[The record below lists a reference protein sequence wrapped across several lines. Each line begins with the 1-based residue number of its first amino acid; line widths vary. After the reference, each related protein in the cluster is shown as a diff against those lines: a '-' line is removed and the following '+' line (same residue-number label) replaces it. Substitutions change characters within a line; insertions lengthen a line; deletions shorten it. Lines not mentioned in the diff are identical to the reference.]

1 MINKIYVEMKKFI
14 KENYLVLLFGIVF
27 MATILYPLPYYIYT
41 GGGTI
46 NVKDKIHIENKETKG
61 DFNLCYVEQINANI
75 PTFLLSKLLS
85 NWDSVSKEEVSLND
99 KEDIKDIYKRD
110 KIYLEEAN
118 QNAIFVAYKKAGKS
132 VNILDKHLYII
143 YLEED
148 SDTDLKIGDDI
159 LEIDGSKIDSLADIS
174 KILDSYEVGI
184 KLNIKVKRNG
194 KEMMKYAIVHEK
206 DGRKLIGIA
215 LTSIYDYEVDPKIT
229 FTFSNSE
236 SGPSGGFMVTLAIY
250 NQLIDSDI
258 SNGLKIAGTGTID
271 IEGNVG
277 SIGGVKYKL
286 KGAVDSKS
294 DIFLVPAGEN
304 YEEAIKYQKK
314 YHYDIKIIGISTFEE
329 ASEKLES
336 RKEMVII

>member
-1 MINKIYVEMKKFI
+1 MINKIYVEMKNFI

-99 KEDIKDIYKRD
+99 KEDVKDIYKRD

-174 KILDSYEVGI
+174 KILDSYEVGS

-250 NQLIDSDI
+250 NQLIDNDI
-258 SNGLKIAGTGTID
+258 SNDLKIAGTGTID

-304 YEEAIKYQKK
+304 YEEAIKYKKK

-329 ASEKLES
+329 AIEKLES
-336 RKEMVII
+336 MK

>member
-1 MINKIYVEMKKFI
+1 MKNFI

-46 NVKDKIHIENKETKG
+46 NVKDKIHIENKETNG

-174 KILDSYEVGI
+174 KILDSYEVGS

-329 ASEKLES
+329 AIEKLES
-336 RKEMVII
+336 MK

>member
-1 MINKIYVEMKKFI
+1 VINKIYVEMKNFI

-159 LEIDGSKIDSLADIS
+159 LEIDGSKIDSLTDIS
-174 KILDSYEVGI
+174 KILDSYEVGS

-206 DGRKLIGIA
+206 DDRKLIGIA

-250 NQLIDSDI
+250 NQLIDNDI

-304 YEEAIKYQKK
+304 YEEAIKYQKT

-329 ASEKLES
+329 AIEKLES
-336 RKEMVII
+336 MK

>member
-1 MINKIYVEMKKFI
+1 MINKIYVEMKNFI

-61 DFNLCYVEQINANI
+61 DFNLCYIEQINANI

-99 KEDIKDIYKRD
+99 KEDVKDIYKRD

-174 KILDSYEVGI
+174 KILDSYEVGS

-215 LTSIYDYEVDPKIT
+215 LTSIYDYKVDPKIT

-250 NQLIDSDI
+250 NQLIDNDI

-304 YEEAIKYQKK
+304 YEEAIKYKKK

-329 ASEKLES
+329 AIEKLENM
-336 RKEMVII
+336 K

>member
-1 MINKIYVEMKKFI
+1 MINKIYVEMKNFI

-46 NVKDKIHIENKETKG
+46 NVKDKIHIESKETKG
-61 DFNLCYVEQINANI
+61 DFNLCYVEQVNANI

-159 LEIDGSKIDSLADIS
+159 LEIEGNRVDSLADIS
-174 KILDSYEVGI
+174 KILDTYDAGS
-184 KLNIKVKRNG
+184 KLNIKVKKNG
-194 KEMMKYAIVHEK
+194 KEMIKYAIVHEK

-229 FTFSNSE
+229 FTFSSSE

-250 NQLIDSDI
+250 NQLIDNDI

-294 DIFLVPAGEN
+294 DVFLVPAGEN

-329 ASEKLES
+329 AVEKLENI
-336 RKEMVII
+336 K

>member
-1 MINKIYVEMKKFI
+1 MINKIYVEMKNFI

-159 LEIDGSKIDSLADIS
+159 LEIDGSKIDSLTDIS
-174 KILDSYEVGI
+174 KILDSYEVGS

-206 DGRKLIGIA
+206 DDRKLIGIA

-250 NQLIDSDI
+250 NQLIDNDI

-304 YEEAIKYQKK
+304 YEEAIKYQKT

-329 ASEKLES
+329 AIEKLES
-336 RKEMVII
+336 MK

>member
-1 MINKIYVEMKKFI
+1 MINKIYVEMKNFI

-27 MATILYPLPYYIYT
+27 MTTILYPLPYYIYT

-85 NWDSVSKEEVSLND
+85 NWDSVSKKEVSLND

-174 KILDSYEVGI
+174 KILDSYEVGS

-304 YEEAIKYQKK
+304 YEEAIKYKKK

-329 ASEKLES
+329 AIEKLES
-336 RKEMVII
+336 MK

>member
-159 LEIDGSKIDSLADIS
+159 LEIDSSKIDSLADIS
-174 KILDSYEVGI
+174 KILDSYEVGS

-329 ASEKLES
+329 AIEKLES
-336 RKEMVII
+336 MK

>member
-27 MATILYPLPYYIYT
+27 MATILYPLPYYIYS

-174 KILDSYEVGI
+174 KILDSYEVGS

-250 NQLIDSDI
+250 NQLIDNDI

-329 ASEKLES
+329 AIEKLES
-336 RKEMVII
+336 MK

>member
-1 MINKIYVEMKKFI
+1 MINKIYVEMKNFI

-46 NVKDKIHIENKETKG
+46 NVKDKIHIESKETKG

-99 KEDIKDIYKRD
+99 KEDVKDIYKRD

-148 SDTDLKIGDDI
+148 SDTDLKISDDI

-174 KILDSYEVGI
+174 KILDSYEVGS

-250 NQLIDSDI
+250 NQLIDNDI

-329 ASEKLES
+329 AIEKLES
-336 RKEMVII
+336 MK

>member
-99 KEDIKDIYKRD
+99 KEDVKDIYKRD

-174 KILDSYEVGI
+174 KILDSYEVGS

-250 NQLIDSDI
+250 NQLIDNDI

-329 ASEKLES
+329 AIEKLES
-336 RKEMVII
+336 MK

>member
-1 MINKIYVEMKKFI
+1 MKNFI

-61 DFNLCYVEQINANI
+61 DFNLCYIEQINANI

-99 KEDIKDIYKRD
+99 KEDVKDIYKRD

-174 KILDSYEVGI
+174 KILDSYEVGS

-215 LTSIYDYEVDPKIT
+215 LTSIYDYKVDPKIT

-250 NQLIDSDI
+250 NQLIDNDI

-304 YEEAIKYQKK
+304 YEEAIKYKKK

-329 ASEKLES
+329 AIEKLENM
-336 RKEMVII
+336 K

>member
-1 MINKIYVEMKKFI
+1 MKNFI

-99 KEDIKDIYKRD
+99 KEDVKDIYKRD

-174 KILDSYEVGI
+174 KILDSYEVGS
-184 KLNIKVKRNG
+184 KLNIKVKRNR
-194 KEMMKYAIVHEK
+194 KEMMKYAIIHEK

-250 NQLIDSDI
+250 NQLIDNDI

-304 YEEAIKYQKK
+304 YEEAIKYKKK

-329 ASEKLES
+329 AIEKLES
-336 RKEMVII
+336 MK

>member
-174 KILDSYEVGI
+174 KILDSYEVGS

-215 LTSIYDYEVDPKIT
+215 LTSIYDYEVNPKIT

-250 NQLIDSDI
+250 NQLIDNDI

-329 ASEKLES
+329 AIEKLES
-336 RKEMVII
+336 MK

>member
-1 MINKIYVEMKKFI
+1 MINKIYVEMKNFI

-99 KEDIKDIYKRD
+99 KEDVKDIYKRD

-174 KILDSYEVGI
+174 KILDSYEVGS

-329 ASEKLES
+329 AIEKLES
-336 RKEMVII
+336 MK

>member
-1 MINKIYVEMKKFI
+1 MKKFI

-174 KILDSYEVGI
+174 KILDSYEVGS
-184 KLNIKVKRNG
+184 KLNIKVKRNE
-194 KEMMKYAIVHEK
+194 KEMIKYAIVHEK

-304 YEEAIKYQKK
+304 YEEAIKYKKK

-329 ASEKLES
+329 AIEKLES
-336 RKEMVII
+336 MK

>member
-174 KILDSYEVGI
+174 KILDSYEVGS

-206 DGRKLIGIA
+206 DDRKLIGIA

-236 SGPSGGFMVTLAIY
+236 SGPSGGFMVTIAIY
-250 NQLIDSDI
+250 NQLIDNDI

-286 KGAVDSKS
+286 KGAVGSKS

-304 YEEAIKYQKK
+304 YEEAIKYKKK

-329 ASEKLES
+329 AIEKLENM
-336 RKEMVII
+336 K

>member
-85 NWDSVSKEEVSLND
+85 NWDSVSKEEVSLNY

-174 KILDSYEVGI
+174 KILDSYEVGS

-329 ASEKLES
+329 AIEKLES
-336 RKEMVII
+336 MK

>member
-1 MINKIYVEMKKFI
+1 MINKIYVEMKNFI

-159 LEIDGSKIDSLADIS
+159 LEIEGSKINSLTDIS
-174 KILDSYEVGI
+174 KILDSYEVGS
-184 KLNIKVKRNG
+184 KLNIKVKRNE

-329 ASEKLES
+329 AIEKLES
-336 RKEMVII
+336 MK

>member
-1 MINKIYVEMKKFI
+1 MKKFI

-99 KEDIKDIYKRD
+99 KEDVKDIYKRD

-174 KILDSYEVGI
+174 KILDSYEVGS

-194 KEMMKYAIVHEK
+194 KEMVKYAIVHEK
-206 DGRKLIGIA
+206 DDRKLIGIA

-250 NQLIDSDI
+250 NQLIDNDI
-258 SNGLKIAGTGTID
+258 SNDLKIAGTGTID

-329 ASEKLES
+329 AIEKLES
-336 RKEMVII
+336 MK

>member
-1 MINKIYVEMKKFI
+1 MKNFI

-174 KILDSYEVGI
+174 KILDSYEVGS

-250 NQLIDSDI
+250 NQLIDNDI

-329 ASEKLES
+329 AIEKLES
-336 RKEMVII
+336 MK

>member
-1 MINKIYVEMKKFI
+1 VINKIYVEMKKFI

-174 KILDSYEVGI
+174 KILDSYEVGS

-206 DGRKLIGIA
+206 DDRKLIGIA

-250 NQLIDSDI
+250 NQLIDNDI

-304 YEEAIKYQKK
+304 YEEAIKYKKK
-314 YHYDIKIIGISTFEE
+314 YHNDIKIIGISTFEE
-329 ASEKLES
+329 AIEKLES
-336 RKEMVII
+336 MK

>member
-99 KEDIKDIYKRD
+99 KEDVKDIYKRD

-174 KILDSYEVGI
+174 KILDSYEVGS

-194 KEMMKYAIVHEK
+194 KEMVKYAIVHEK
-206 DGRKLIGIA
+206 DDRKLIGIA

-250 NQLIDSDI
+250 NQLIDNDI
-258 SNGLKIAGTGTID
+258 SNDLKIAGTGTID

-329 ASEKLES
+329 AIEKLES
-336 RKEMVII
+336 MN

>member
-174 KILDSYEVGI
+174 KILDSYEVGS
-184 KLNIKVKRNG
+184 KLNIKVKKNG

-250 NQLIDSDI
+250 NQLIDNDI

-294 DIFLVPAGEN
+294 DIFLVPVGEN
-304 YEEAIKYQKK
+304 YEEAIKYKKK

-329 ASEKLES
+329 AIEKLES
-336 RKEMVII
+336 MK

>member
-1 MINKIYVEMKKFI
+1 MINKIYVEMKNFI

-174 KILDSYEVGI
+174 KILDSYEVGS

-206 DGRKLIGIA
+206 DDRKLIGIA

-250 NQLIDSDI
+250 NQLIDNDI

-304 YEEAIKYQKK
+304 YEEAIKYKKK

-329 ASEKLES
+329 AIEKLES
-336 RKEMVII
+336 MK

>member
-174 KILDSYEVGI
+174 KILASYEVGS

-329 ASEKLES
+329 AIEKLES
-336 RKEMVII
+336 MK

>member
-1 MINKIYVEMKKFI
+1 MNNFI

-99 KEDIKDIYKRD
+99 KEDVKDIYKRD

-174 KILDSYEVGI
+174 KILDSYEVGS

-250 NQLIDSDI
+250 NQLIDNDI
-258 SNGLKIAGTGTID
+258 SNDLKIAGTGTID

-329 ASEKLES
+329 AIEKLES
-336 RKEMVII
+336 MN

>member
-174 KILDSYEVGI
+174 KILDSYEVGS

-250 NQLIDSDI
+250 NQLIDNDI

-304 YEEAIKYQKK
+304 YEEAIKYKKK
-314 YHYDIKIIGISTFEE
+314 YHNDIKIIGISTFEE
-329 ASEKLES
+329 AIEKLES
-336 RKEMVII
+336 MK

>member
-118 QNAIFVAYKKAGKS
+118 HNAIFVAYKKAGKS

-174 KILDSYEVGI
+174 KILDSYEVGS
-184 KLNIKVKRNG
+184 KLNIKVKRNR
-194 KEMMKYAIVHEK
+194 KEMMKYAIIHEK

-250 NQLIDSDI
+250 NQLIDNDI

-304 YEEAIKYQKK
+304 YEEAIKYKKK

-329 ASEKLES
+329 AIEKLES
-336 RKEMVII
+336 MK

>member
-1 MINKIYVEMKKFI
+1 MINKIYVEMKNFI

-99 KEDIKDIYKRD
+99 KEDVKDIYKRD

-174 KILDSYEVGI
+174 KILDSYEVGS
-184 KLNIKVKRNG
+184 KLNIKVKRNE

-250 NQLIDSDI
+250 NQLIDNDI

-304 YEEAIKYQKK
+304 YEEAIKYKKK

-329 ASEKLES
+329 AIEKLES
-336 RKEMVII
+336 MK

>member
-1 MINKIYVEMKKFI
+1 MINKIYVEMKNFI

-174 KILDSYEVGI
+174 KILDSYKIGS

-215 LTSIYDYEVDPKIT
+215 LTSIYDYEVDPKIA

-250 NQLIDSDI
+250 NQLIDNDI

-304 YEEAIKYQKK
+304 YEEAIKYKKK

-329 ASEKLES
+329 AIEKLES
-336 RKEMVII
+336 MK

>member
-174 KILDSYEVGI
+174 KILDSYEVGS

-194 KEMMKYAIVHEK
+194 KEMMKYAIVYEK
-206 DGRKLIGIA
+206 DDRKLIGIA

-250 NQLIDSDI
+250 NQLIDNDI
-258 SNGLKIAGTGTID
+258 SNDLKIAGTGTID

-329 ASEKLES
+329 AIEKLES
-336 RKEMVII
+336 MK

>member
-1 MINKIYVEMKKFI
+1 MINKIYVEMKNFI

-174 KILDSYEVGI
+174 KILDSYEVGS

-206 DGRKLIGIA
+206 DDRKLIGIA

-250 NQLIDSDI
+250 NQLIDNDI
-258 SNGLKIAGTGTID
+258 SNDLKIAGTGTID

-304 YEEAIKYQKK
+304 YKEAIKYKKK

-329 ASEKLES
+329 AIEKLES
-336 RKEMVII
+336 MK

>member
-1 MINKIYVEMKKFI
+1 VINKIYVEMKKFI

-174 KILDSYEVGI
+174 KILDSYEVGS

-250 NQLIDSDI
+250 NQLIDNDI

-329 ASEKLES
+329 AIEKLES
-336 RKEMVII
+336 MK

>member
-99 KEDIKDIYKRD
+99 KEDVKDIYKRD

-174 KILDSYEVGI
+174 KILDSYEVGS

-250 NQLIDSDI
+250 NQLIDNDI
-258 SNGLKIAGTGTID
+258 SNDLKIAGTGTID

-329 ASEKLES
+329 AIEKLES
-336 RKEMVII
+336 MN

>member
-1 MINKIYVEMKKFI
+1 MINKIYVEMKNFI

-46 NVKDKIHIENKETKG
+46 NVKDKIHIENKETNG

-174 KILDSYEVGI
+174 KILDSYEVGS
-184 KLNIKVKRNG
+184 KLNIKVKRNE

-294 DIFLVPAGEN
+294 DIFLIPAGEN

-329 ASEKLES
+329 AIEKLES
-336 RKEMVII
+336 MK

>member
-99 KEDIKDIYKRD
+99 KEDVKDIYKRD

-174 KILDSYEVGI
+174 KILDSYEVGS

-250 NQLIDSDI
+250 NQLIDNDI

-294 DIFLVPAGEN
+294 DIFLVPVGEN
-304 YEEAIKYQKK
+304 YEEAIKYKKK

-329 ASEKLES
+329 AIEKLES
-336 RKEMVII
+336 MK

>member
-1 MINKIYVEMKKFI
+1 MINKIYVEIKKFI

-174 KILDSYEVGI
+174 KILDSYEVGS

-206 DGRKLIGIA
+206 DDRKLIGIA

-304 YEEAIKYQKK
+304 YEEAIKYKKK

-329 ASEKLES
+329 AIEKLES
-336 RKEMVII
+336 MK

>member
-1 MINKIYVEMKKFI
+1 MINKIYVEMKNFI

-174 KILDSYEVGI
+174 KILDSYEVGS

-250 NQLIDSDI
+250 NQLIDNDI
-258 SNGLKIAGTGTID
+258 SKGLKIAGTGTID

-304 YEEAIKYQKK
+304 YEEAIKYKKK

-329 ASEKLES
+329 AIEKLES
-336 RKEMVII
+336 MK

>member
-1 MINKIYVEMKKFI
+1 MKNFI

-174 KILDSYEVGI
+174 KILDSYEVGS

-206 DGRKLIGIA
+206 DDRKLIGIA

-250 NQLIDSDI
+250 NQLIDNDI
-258 SNGLKIAGTGTID
+258 SNDLKIAGTGTID

-304 YEEAIKYQKK
+304 YKEAIKYKKK

-329 ASEKLES
+329 AIEKLES
-336 RKEMVII
+336 MK